1 MKNKNK
7 IMSRFELL
15 RTLLAVGIAVVF
27 AVVIIFLVSS
37 QPLEAIYKFFVAP
50 LTSFR
55 YIANIIEL
63 MTPLLFTGLAV
74 TFILQTKVYNLAVEG
89 MFYAGGLA
97 AALAAT
103 LLKMG
108 PGIHAFTALFAG
120 LAAGALIA
128 FLPAILKLKFE
139 ANEIVSSLMLNYIT
153 FYIGDFLLKTYMKD
167 PKSTH
172 VASLKFAKTARLFE
186 FTRGI
191 HFGLV
196 IAVVLVIA
204 AWLFLY
210 HTKWGYAIRM
220 CGENKNFAKYSG
232 IGVTGAI
239 LLSQIIGGA
248 IAGLGGAAYMMGSQQ
263 RFNWEWRSGYG
274 WDGLIIAIIARNNPK
289 FVPVGAFLLAYL
301 RIGSDI
307 MSRGTDVQNEVVSII
322 QGVIIILIAA
332 TGFLAGY
339 KKKLTVK
346 MTREAADA

>member
-1 MKNKNK
+1 
-7 IMSRFELL
+7 
-15 RTLLAVGIAVVF
+15 
-27 AVVIIFLVSS
+27 
-37 QPLEAIYKFFVAP
+37 
-50 LTSFR
+50 
-55 YIANIIEL
+55 

-97 AALAAT
+97 AALVAT

-108 PGIHAFTALFAG
+108 PGVHAFAALFAG

-128 FLPAILKLKFE
+128 FLPAVLKLKFE

-191 HFGLV
+191 HLGLV
-196 IAVVLVIA
+196 IAVILVVA

-232 IGVTGAI
+232 IGVTGTI

-248 IAGLGGAAYMMGSQQ
+248 VAGLAVGI
-263 RFNWEWRSGYG
+263 RLG
-274 WDGLIIAIIARNNPK
+274 WPDHRYHCEK
-289 FVPVGAFLLAYL
+289 
-301 RIGSDI
+301 
-307 MSRGTDVQNEVVSII
+307 
-322 QGVIIILIAA
+322 
-332 TGFLAGY
+332 
-339 KKKLTVK
+339 
-346 MTREAADA
+346 